1 MTTAHDLRIAQ
12 QIYIDTCE
20 TFGLIPDGFHLV
32 FSTGSKTYGNAYRV
46 ALVGICVHTADGPT
60 WPNGSGHGRPP
71 LGSDYLGMTKHDAM
85 RTLRQRCAAVQDLA
99 HALKIESK

>member
-20 TFGLIPDGFHLV
+20 SFGLIPAGFHLV

-46 ALVGICVHTADGPT
+46 ALTGDAVPYPGGVDF
-60 WPNGSGHGRPP
+60 PNGSGHGHPP
-71 LGSDYLGMTKHDAM
+71 IGSDFLGLTKADAE
-85 RTLRQRCAAVQDLA
+85 RALRERCAAVLDFA